1 MNVLEVVFSLGIGG
15 TERTAE
21 NFAIGLKKHKNDV
34 VMFSSKGGV
43 REKNLVECGIR
54 VLHSFEELIHI
65 SKEWIADVIHFHSH
79 GLDYPTIL
87 HIKQIFPAALCC
99 EQNVFATPTI
109 FGKEMDISFQ
119 LSTWCMWNYTNRK
132 TSHHISKVAI
142 LPNPINVE
150 NFFPISSQ
158 ERMAFRDRYQIPHS
172 SIVLLRIGQPF
183 EAKWNIKMIDIYRDL
198 QKKYSDLILVCVGA
212 PDSLKYEV
220 SQLARDIRQ
229 GILFIDKII
238 GDTNLRQCYG
248 AADIFLHMT
257 RIGESFGIV
266 LAEAILCGLPV
277 VTLQTPYA
285 DNSQAEV
292 VGHNIGGLVANRYTG
307 VYEAVTLLLENRQ
320 LRNLLVAQGQKSIK
334 ERFSLDSVID
344 KFLCIVEKGD
354 GNSSLYSNEAVRRYL
369 NNAIDFPIAGVVFL
383 FKFKYFALNLIGERL
398 YRYLFRI
405 YCRFFDKAV
414 QL

>member
-1 MNVLEVVFSLGIGG
+1 
-15 TERTAE
+15 
-21 NFAIGLKKHKNDV
+21 
-34 VMFSSKGGV
+34 
-43 REKNLVECGIR
+43 
-54 VLHSFEELIHI
+54 
-65 SKEWIADVIHFHSH
+65 
-79 GLDYPTIL
+79 
-87 HIKQIFPAALCC
+87 
-99 EQNVFATPTI
+99 
-109 FGKEMDISFQ
+109 
-119 LSTWCMWNYTNRK
+119 
-132 TSHHISKVAI
+132 
-142 LPNPINVE
+142 
-150 NFFPISSQ
+150 
-158 ERMAFRDRYQIPHS
+158 
-172 SIVLLRIGQPF
+172 
-183 EAKWNIKMIDIYRDL
+183 
-198 QKKYSDLILVCVGA
+198 
-212 PDSLKYEV
+212 
-220 SQLARDIRQ
+220 
-229 GILFIDKII
+229 
-238 GDTNLRQCYG
+238 
-248 AADIFLHMT
+248 MT